1 MQYAVINMSDTK
13 NIPLKGFV
21 TIGIAGDS
29 SPLHRVSLEIAT
41 CRNRLDTFFFTQAHL
56 SFFLARP
63 SCNCHRLCLH
73 NIAVTDNELVTRLQG
88 LPSLTIY
95 RISRESVTDGHRAR
109 MTHDISGS
117 SVLGSALLV
126 PSLKQLNCITQFGL
140 DDQIIL
146 DVVQSRWKP
155 SKYNI

>member
-1 MQYAVINMSDTK
+1 VTAALYIGSRLKSQPVATGW
-13 NIPLKGFV
+13 IPSF
-21 TIGIAGDS
+21 
-29 SPLHRVSLEIAT
+29 PL
-41 CRNRLDTFFFTQAHL
+41 RLIYL
-56 SFFLARP
+56 FFLARP